1 MRSESHSDSDSD
13 LSDSDS
19 DASLLSTANKP
30 PAPGMITR
38 GAAAETVVS
47 AAKRDVAAKQQ
58 RVSVKAKPVG
68 GAKPQASVAAAVKKP
83 AKTPA
88 VAATPK
94 ATPAKATPAKTA
106 PVPPGVS
113 TKLYTQ
119 LAQKIPAIVHAAYAT
134 RNASTMEGAV
144 AGGAQQGEELE
155 DSVEPRLGARAAP
168 RPARYL
174 T

>member
-1 MRSESHSDSDSD
+1 
-13 LSDSDS
+13 
-19 DASLLSTANKP
+19 
-30 PAPGMITR
+30 MITR
-38 GAAAETVVS
+38 GAAAETVAS

-58 RVSVKAKPVG
+58 RVSVKAKPAG

-88 VAATPK
+88 AAATPS
-94 ATPAKATPAKTA
+94 KATPAKTA
-106 PVPPGVS
+106 PAPPGVS
-113 TKLYTQ
+113 TKLYTK

>member
-1 MRSESHSDSDSD
+1 
-13 LSDSDS
+13 
-19 DASLLSTANKP
+19 
-30 PAPGMITR
+30 MITR
-38 GAAAETVVS
+38 GAAAETVAS

-68 GAKPQASVAAAVKKP
+68 GVKPSVVKKP

-88 VAATPK
+88 AAATPAKATRAKATPAKATPAK

-106 PVPPGVS
+106 PAPPGVS

-155 DSVEPRLGARAAP
+155 DSDVEPQLGARAAP

>member
-1 MRSESHSDSDSD
+1 
-13 LSDSDS
+13 
-19 DASLLSTANKP
+19 
-30 PAPGMITR
+30 MITR
-38 GAAAETVVS
+38 GAAAETVAS

-58 RVSVKAKPVG
+58 RLLEGRVEATPEPKRQRGVKAKPALG
-68 GAKPQASVAAAVKKP
+68 AAKRATAAKPSVAAAVKKP

-88 VAATPK
+88 VAATPAK
-94 ATPAKATPAKTA
+94 ATPAKATPAKATPA
-106 PVPPGVS
+106 PPGVS

-155 DSVEPRLGARAAP
+155 DSVEPQLGARAAP